1 MDIRKLCIDASNASI
16 QMAAATTE
24 QKNNA
29 LLAIADSLLKNK
41 QAIIKA
47 NMEDLERSEQES
59 LAAPLLKRLKFDE
72 KKLNDVVEGIKS
84 LVLLEDPIGKTLLS
98 TEMDSGLELFKVTC
112 PIGVIGI
119 IFESRPDAL
128 VQISTLCLKSGN
140 SVLLKGGREAIN
152 TNRILAEII
161 DEASQ
166 KAGLPK
172 GWISLLE
179 SRDDVNE
186 MLKMDEYIDLL
197 IPRGSNDFVRYIMN
211 NSTIPVMGHADGI
224 CHVYIDKAADMDMA
238 LKIAVDSKTQSVA
251 VCNATETLLVH
262 KDIAKDFLPAIKSIY
277 ESKKVKMLGCEK
289 TLDIIDIEPAS
300 LEDWKTE
307 YLDYIISI
315 KVVDDCDE
323 AISHI
328 NTYGSGHTDSIVT
341 SDKNTAVRFMNLVD
355 SGNVFWNAS
364 TRFSDGF
371 KYGFGA
377 EVGISTSKL
386 HARGPVGLEGLVSY
400 KYMIA
405 GEGHIVDDYA
415 TNKKSFSHKTI
426 SKRVQ
431 DI

>member
-1 MDIRKLCIDASNASI
+1 MDIKKLCIDASNASI
-16 QMAAATTE
+16 QMAAAITE

-29 LLAIADSLLKNK
+29 LLAIADSLLQNK

-47 NMEDLERSEQES
+47 NMEDLERSEQER

-72 KKLNDVVEGIKS
+72 KKLYGVVEGIKS

-197 IPRGSNDFVRYIMN
+197 IPRGSNEFVRYIMN

-262 KDIAKDFLPAIKSIY
+262 KDIAKDFLPAIRSIFD
-277 ESKKVKMLGCEK
+277 SKNVKMLGCEK
-289 TLDIIDIEPAS
+289 TLDVIDIEPATQ
-300 LEDWKTE
+300 EDWKTE

-415 TNKKSFSHKTI
+415 ANKKSFSHKTI
-426 SKRVQ
+426 NKRVQ